1 MPRERASAGDRK
13 GGARMNVIVEL
24 EKPLLE
30 LEAKIDGLK
39 KLNETQRVDF
49 SAEIRALEE
58 KALQLK
64 AEIFGNLTPWQR
76 VHLARHPKRP
86 LALDYI
92 AQLDEFVELHGDRTF
107 RDDPSIVAGLGRLG
121 GIRICVIG
129 EQKGRDT
136 KENLYRNFGMPHPEG
151 YRKAQ
156 RIMKLAEKF
165 HQPLVTFIDTPGAYP
180 GIGAEE
186 RGQSEAIATCL
197 RTLSGLRT
205 PVIVNV
211 TGEGGSGGALAIGLG
226 DHIIMLQH
234 SIYSVASPE
243 PAATILWRDA
253 TKAEEAA
260 QHLRLTSDDLFEF
273 GIVDEVIE
281 EPLGGAHRDAEA
293 VIARV
298 LDADRRAIDRLTR
311 LSFDA
316 LLDRRYEKYRKLGSH
331 SELLHDRAAR

>member
-1 MPRERASAGDRK
+1 
-13 GGARMNVIVEL
+13 MNVIVEL

-39 KLNETQRVDF
+39 KLNESQRVDF
-49 SAEIRALEE
+49 SSEIRTLEE

-92 AQLDEFVELHGDRTF
+92 SRLDDFIELHGDRAF
-107 RDDPSIVAGLGRLG
+107 RDDPSVIAGLGRLG
-121 GIRICVIG
+121 DIPICVIG

-156 RIMKLAEKF
+156 RIMRMAEKF
-165 HQPLVTFIDTPGAYP
+165 HRPLVTFIDTPGAYP

-186 RGQSEAIATCL
+186 RGQSEAIATSL
-197 RTLSGLRT
+197 LTLSGLRT

-226 DHIIMLQH
+226 DHIVMLQH

-243 PAATILWRDA
+243 PAASILWRDA
-253 TKAEEAA
+253 TKADEAA
-260 QHLRLTSDDLFEF
+260 ARLRLTSDDLFEF

-281 EPLGGAHRDAEA
+281 EPLGGAQRDPDAIIEK
-293 VIARV
+293 V
-298 LDADRRAIDRLTR
+298 LAADRRAIDRLAR
-311 LSFDA
+311 LSSDA
-316 LLDRRYEKYRKLGSH
+316 LLDRRYEKYRKIGSH
-331 SELLHDRAAR
+331 TELVNDRAAR

>member
-1 MPRERASAGDRK
+1 
-13 GGARMNVIVEL
+13 MNVIVEL

-39 KLNETQRVDF
+39 KLNESQRVDF
-49 SAEIRALEE
+49 SSEIRALEE

-92 AQLDEFVELHGDRTF
+92 SRLDDFIELHGDRAF
-107 RDDPSIVAGLGRLG
+107 RDDPSVIAGLGKLG
-121 GIRICVIG
+121 DTAICVIG

-156 RIMKLAEKF
+156 RIMRMAEKF
-165 HQPLVTFIDTPGAYP
+165 RMPLVTFIDTPGAYP

-186 RGQSEAIATCL
+186 RGQSEAIATSL
-197 RTLSGLRT
+197 LTLSGLRT

-226 DHIIMLQH
+226 DHIVMLQH

-253 TKAEEAA
+253 TKADEAA
-260 QHLRLTSDDLFEF
+260 ARLRLTSDDLFEF

-281 EPLGGAHRDAEA
+281 EPLGGAQRDPDAM
-293 VIARV
+293 IAKV
-298 LDADRRAIDRLTR
+298 LAADRRAIDKLARLNP
-311 LSFDA
+311 DQ
-316 LLDRRYEKYRKLGSH
+316 LLDRRYEKYRKIGSH
-331 SELLHDRAAR
+331 TELVHDRAAR